1 MQSKSQK
8 YAALRKRGQREI
20 SNLEKMFRS
29 LDASE
34 QTGQKGQRI
43 REQQAWIREASEG
56 TKLRGKRT
64 PKERLH
70 SAVSAGRLEAL
81 IPERYGGRSRQDRE
95 NRMFRAQVR
104 HEEEFGLPTSTYGGE
119 AGEAHYER
127 IFYMS
132 TESIWSGKEPQE
144 RDQAIMDALG
154 VDSLE
159 EAYKLVIDANKDA
172 VAEMRRRYGKGF
184 TKWEKGD
191 SDPIMAYIVNATT
204 LIKDR

>member
-1 MQSKSQK
+1 MPSKSQR
-8 YAALRKRGQREI
+8 YAALRKRGKREI
-20 SNLEKMFRS
+20 ANLDRLFRS

-43 REQQAWIREASEG
+43 LEQQAWIREASEE
-56 TKLRGKRT
+56 TRLRGKRT
-64 PKERLH
+64 PKERLQ
-70 SAVSAGRLEAL
+70 SAVAANRLEAL

-95 NRMFRAQVR
+95 DRMFRSQIR
-104 HEEEFGLPTSTYGGE
+104 HEEEYGLPTSAFGGE

-132 TESIWSGKEPQE
+132 TESIWSGENPQD
-144 RDQAIMDALG
+144 RDRAIMDALG

-159 EAYKLVIDANKDA
+159 EAYKLVIDANQDA
-172 VAEMRRRYGKGF
+172 VAEMRRRYGSGF